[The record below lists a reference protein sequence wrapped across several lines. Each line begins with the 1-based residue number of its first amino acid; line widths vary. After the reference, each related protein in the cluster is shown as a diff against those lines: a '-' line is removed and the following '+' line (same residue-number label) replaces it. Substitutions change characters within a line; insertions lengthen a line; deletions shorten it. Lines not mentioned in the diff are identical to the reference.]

1 MDVKIISKDE
11 EKIRL
16 LLTGVRPGFANF
28 LRRVMISEVPT
39 MAIEWVDFHKNS
51 SALWDEII
59 AHRLG
64 LIPLTFDPEYFN
76 MPDECTCEGKG
87 CSHCQV
93 VLVLDKV
100 GPCTVYSGDLK
111 TTDERVKPVFD
122 KIPIV
127 ELLEGEELKFE
138 AIAQLGIGRE
148 HAKWQA
154 ANVGYQNLPI
164 IEVNEKKLSEGKKKR
179 LIEVCPRKVFR
190 LVDGKIEAN
199 NFDCTLCMRCV
210 EEFPNVIS
218 VKPDLDSFIFRVE
231 TVSGLKPEEIVRQAV
246 KVVKSKL
253 KEFRSDLKKLK

>member
-1 MDVKIISKDE
+1 MKIISKDD
-11 EKIRL
+11 EKVKF
-16 LLTGVRPGFANF
+16 LLTGVSYGFANF
-28 LRRVMISEVPT
+28 LRRVMMSEVPT

-76 MPDECTCEGKG
+76 MPDECTCDGKG

-93 VLVLDKV
+93 MLVLDKI

-138 AIAQLGIGRE
+138 AIAQLGVGRE

-154 ANVGYQNLPI
+154 ANVGYQNLAV
-164 IEVNEKKLSEGKKKR
+164 IEVNEKKLSERDRKK
-179 LIEVCPRKVFR
+179 LVEVCPRKVFT
-190 LVDGKIEAN
+190 LKGKKIEI
-199 NFDCTLCMRCV
+199 DPLKCSLCMRCS
-210 EEFPNVIS
+210 EEFPKAVS
-218 VKPDLDSFIFRVE
+218 VKPDVETFIFRVE
-231 TVSGLKPEEIVRQAV
+231 TVCGLKPEEIVRQAI
-246 KVVKSKL
+246 KVIESKL
-253 KEFRSDLKKLK
+253 KEFKSDLKKLK